1 MKERILVVD
10 DEKNILALFLK
21 ILTPQ
26 AVAGQDGGDGSPAD
40 LEIVTAVSADE
51 GWGLVQQKR
60 FDLIISDLAME
71 GMDGMAFLQ
80 RVKSLH
86 PEIPF
91 LMLTGVG
98 TLDDAVKAMKLGAFD
113 YLTKPFQREELLLT
127 IRKALAFSRLHS
139 EVKALRERLN
149 EKEGAGFYQIIG
161 KSKAI
166 TKIFEMIRVVAKSDS
181 TVLIDGES
189 GTGKELIAKAIHQ
202 ESARRG
208 QAFVAVNCGALPET
222 LLESEL
228 FGHVRG
234 AFTGATAD
242 KRGLFK
248 EADHG
253 TIFLD
258 EIGDVSPSIQS
269 KLLRALQEKEIRPV
283 GSNVGIRVDVRIVAA
298 TNRPLPQML
307 VNKQFREDLYYRL
320 AVITMSLPPLRDRKE
335 DIPLLVNYFL
345 GKYCAENGKEP
356 RSISD
361 QAMAALLEHD
371 WPGNIRELENLI
383 ERLVVISSDDR
394 IDTNHLPKE
403 LVRKLQRSHTTLTTA
418 SASTFSALNR
428 SIHPKSEFKFSDD
441 QTETIHDLLKQKE
454 TLKDITDT
462 ITRETER
469 IAIVRM
475 LHETAGNRA
484 EAARRLGISRPSLYS
499 KMKEYKIA

>member
-10 DEKNILALFLK
+10 DEKNILALFVK

-26 AVAGQDGGDGSPAD
+26 SLAGEDGGSETPPD
-40 LEIVTAVSADE
+40 LDIVTAVSAND
-51 GWGLVQQKR
+51 GWAMVQKER

-80 RVKSLH
+80 RVKSMY
-86 PEIPF
+86 PELPF

-149 EKEGAGFYQIIG
+149 EKEGAGFYHIIG

-202 ESARRG
+202 ESARRS
-208 QAFVAVNCGALPET
+208 QAFVAINCGALPET

-283 GSNVGIRVDVRIVAA
+283 GSNVGSKVDVRIVAA

-345 GKYCAENGKEP
+345 GKYCTENGKEP

-403 LVRKLQRSHTTLTTA
+403 LVRKLQRSHATLTTA

-441 QTETIHDLLKQKE
+441 QTEIIHHLLKQKE

-462 ITRETER
+462 ITQETER
-469 IAIVRM
+469 IAIVRV
-475 LHETAGNRA
+475 LGEAAGNRA

-499 KMKEYKIA
+499 KMKEYKIS